1 MSSSC
6 FLLKTK
12 LLIGRPASSANHMP
26 VFMATWLT
34 RISEKT
40 DFRYLFLTYYIF
52 PFELQN
58 EPIKLNPGL
67 YECPFCEKL
76 MKKKHHMKDH
86 IRTHTGEKPF
96 KCPYCSYTC
105 KQKQYIQYKHI
116 PKYHQNVEKSR
127 CE

>member
-1 MSSSC
+1 MCSSYLGNVSSSEDFFV
-6 FLLKTK
+6 FLAKCQNFVHT
-12 LLIGRPASSANHMP
+12 
-26 VFMATWLT
+26 
-34 RISEKT
+34 
-40 DFRYLFLTYYIF
+40 YIF